1 MEEGCLCMNIDFSY
15 TKRKIDIVSG
25 HIFKGKNYRCN
36 YVRFQSLY
44 RNCAPGTENAE
55 LYLFEPKNEIKA
67 SALILHGLGSKNIK
81 YLLWLGPHLANA
93 GVSTGVLI
101 LPGNYTRVEN
111 NSVSGRSYIYPDIKT
126 MYQFWEHGVIDTLS
140 TIDMLEQYSHWKE
153 NNIIAGYCLG
163 GMIATIVGA
172 IDNRINHLLFMTT
185 GGHLPRI
192 LHQSPATAFARKMF
206 EKGYDTEYNLK
217 DKNMLYNIY
226 KEQFPEV
233 KKMSFNDIVTNKNIH
248 PLFKIDPISYA
259 HLLDMK
265 KVTFIDAFF
274 DHTLPV
280 LSRKMLHNEMATAN
294 TKVLPI
300 SHVNWLPFGYFLA
313 KYMLYKL
320 SFNSKEAKKALL
332 TKEIIKNPLE
342 K

>member
-1 MEEGCLCMNIDFSY
+1 MIIDYSY
-15 TKRKIDIVSG
+15 TKKKIDTVSG
-25 HIFKGKNYRCN
+25 HIFKGRNYRCN
-36 YVRFQSLY
+36 YVRFKSLY
-44 RNCAPGTENAE
+44 RNCAPGTENVE
-55 LYLFEPKNEIKA
+55 LYLFEPRKEVRA

-81 YLLWLGPHLANA
+81 YLLWLGPHLASA

-111 NSVSGRSYIYPDIKT
+111 NSVSGRSYLYPDMNV
-126 MYQFWEHGVIDTLS
+126 MYQFWEHGVVDTLS
-140 TIDMLEQYSHWKE
+140 TIDMLEQSGTWKE

-163 GMIATIVGA
+163 GMISTIVGA

-185 GGHLPRI
+185 GGHMPRI
-192 LHQSPATAFARKMF
+192 LHQSPATVFARKMF
-206 EKGYDTEYNLK
+206 EKGFDKGYKLNDKKALYSIYN
-217 DKNMLYNIY
+217 
-226 KEQFPEV
+226 EQFSEV
-233 KKMSFNDIVTNKNIH
+233 KKMSFNEILTSEEIH
-248 PLFKIDPISYA
+248 PLFKVDPISYA

-265 KVTFIDAFF
+265 KVTFIDAYF

-280 LSRKMLHNEMATAN
+280 LSRKVLYDEMSGAN
-294 TKVLPI
+294 TKILPI

-320 SFNSKEAKKALL
+320 NFNSKEAKKALL
-332 TKEIIKNPLE
+332 TKEIIQNPLE